1 MPTSM
6 RILVGISTLGGLAMI
21 LKQVLDLRR
30 QRRNL
35 KHWER
40 DEPLEK
46 SDGWD

>member
-1 MPTSM
+1 MPTSI
-6 RILVGISTLGGLAMI
+6 RILVALTVLGGLAMI
-21 LKQVLDLRR
+21 VKQLLDLRR

-40 DEPLEK
+40 DEPLEN

>member
-1 MPTSM
+1 M
-6 RILVGISTLGGLAMI
+6 STAGAIAVAVASLAA
-21 LKQVLDLRR
+21 LAFLARQVLDLRR

-46 SDGWD
+46 TGDWD